1 MIRTGHDGNNVHS
14 VTEELHSLI
23 PATFTQPY
31 ERCAKLPSGRWIV
44 MAPTLSP
51 RIYTST
57 GWVESPTLSKPTV
70 DVSAT
75 TGMAYLTD
83 GTVWQNSESLTGQQL
98 FSESPDPLRTYHYVD
113 ASPQGWLL
121 SSLTGV
127 GSPVPLLGMPV
138 HVEGVDASVTPA
150 VVGAGDVG
158 VDDLSATAKPGKG
171 SQRALWV
178 MAPIGGSTSFRFRSP
193 ATTDNFLKLSCDTA
207 TVSNDTANAADM
219 QLTITGTGS
228 DSQNSP
234 LNLKLANVASSVRWP
249 VMVKTMKKRTV
260 KVAVHPIGY
269 EDANGSV
276 LSPTYLPT
284 KVALKEYLDN
294 VYGLQV
300 NVNFEINYINQK
312 NIRFDLDGDGKTDV
326 SSPPEPDSEM
336 AKICVD
342 AVGPSSVANIDVW
355 VVAGTTLY
363 RVVGYTFDKG
373 SQNPRSEIII
383 DGGLHGDPNLD
394 KNLVILKVF
403 AHEIG
408 HVMIGLGHPD
418 GGLDPVKIY
427 GPARLEGAEKYHPMR
442 LMYSSVSAESL
453 PGHRIVKKEWDL
465 IEAWLVSQE
474 VKGYL

>member
-1 MIRTGHDGNNVHS
+1 
-14 VTEELHSLI
+14 
-23 PATFTQPY
+23 
-31 ERCAKLPSGRWIV
+31 

-127 GSPVPLLGMPV
+127 GNPVPLLGMPV

-158 VDDLSATAKPGKG
+158 VDDLSATAKPGGG

-178 MAPIGGSTSFRFRSP
+178 MAPIDGSTTVRFRGP

-207 TVSNDTANAADM
+207 TFSNDTVNAADM
-219 QLTITGTGS
+219 QLAITGTGS

-234 LNLKLANVASSVRWP
+234 LNLKLANVASSIRWP

-260 KVAVHPIGY
+260 KVTVHPIGY
-269 EDANGSV
+269 VDENNSV
-276 LSPTYLPT
+276 TSPTHAPT
-284 KVALKEYLDN
+284 IAALEAYLDK
-294 VYGLQV
+294 VYGPQV
-300 NVNFEINYINQK
+300 NTTFKVIFSQQTNIKFDTNGDSSIEVGDTPSTEGALILTGEPADTGADINVWLLANCRLVNSGNNFIGY
-312 NIRFDLDGDGKTDV
+312 NIGAEGVGTVFVDDGLGGSAIPGMDLH
-326 SSPPEPDSEM
+326 M
-336 AKICVD
+336 
-342 AVGPSSVANIDVW
+342 
-355 VVAGTTLY
+355 
-363 RVVGYTFDKG
+363 
-373 SQNPRSEIII
+373 
-383 DGGLHGDPNLD
+383 LH
-394 KNLVILKVF
+394 VF

-408 HVMIGLGHPD
+408 HVMIGTGHPD
-418 GGLDPVKIY
+418 GGSDKMGPY
-427 GPARLEGAEKYHPMR
+427 GPARLLGTESQYPKR
-442 LMYSSVSAESL
+442 LMLSHEIPD
-453 PGHRIVKKEWDL
+453 PGDRLVKAEWDKVEL
-465 IEAWLVSQE
+465 WLENHVDAPTP
-474 VKGYL
+474 